1 MPLHQGHLQR
11 LALLTGA
18 MFSALFFPAAASRA
32 ADSGTNVCYREVDR
46 DGSAE
51 DGDKER
57 LVLNVDRQSGLTFPG
72 GFSQSVF
79 EAVGKNTDLENGNR
93 IMAAAQGTIIV
104 TKKGGSARD
113 FDHGAHMGL
122 IAIWVRPDGA
132 TKDYDCYSEQ
142 ETATPTVWH
151 CGVRDQNEGLKLDQ
165 ATLTLMNTPDQYCGI
180 FQDDVVET
188 QD

>member
-1 MPLHQGHLQR
+1 MSLHQRHLR
-11 LALLTGA
+11 PFALFAGA
-18 MFSALFFPAAASRA
+18 MTSALFFPVAATWA

-51 DGDKER
+51 DSNSER

-79 EAVGKNTDLENGNR
+79 EAVGKNTDLEKGNR
-93 IMAAAQGTIIV
+93 IMATAQGTIIV
-104 TKKGGSARD
+104 TTKGGAAHD

-132 TKDYDCYSEQ
+132 TKGYDCYSEE

-151 CGVRDQNEGLKLDQ
+151 CSVRDQNEGLKLDH
-165 ATLTLMNTPDQYCGI
+165 ATLTMMTRPDQYCGI
-180 FQDDVVET
+180 FQDDVVEK